1 MASNFQAEL
10 KNISE
15 WMRINKLSIHPEK
28 TEFMVIDHPRRQ
40 SKLPELQPFYLDNI
54 RIKQVHKTK
63 YLGLTVDDKLSWN
76 EQYKSA
82 KGKVAGGL
90 ASLRKLK
97 NILPQSQWLNVYQAL
112 VESHLRYANV
122 VWGALSST
130 KLSTLQRYQDRAFDL
145 IESSKIKDDYNKNIL
160 NVNQLMTFDRAVMTF
175 KIVNQL
181 CPERLQNKFIER
193 SALSKYNTRN
203 MKDLHVQ
210 KLKLEHT
217 KKSFLYTGPKA
228 WNSIPQLIRDIESV
242 VRFKKDLKSHLLS

>member
-1 MASNFQAEL
+1 M
-10 KNISE
+10 ISSFSFLYYIV
-15 WMRINKLSIHPEK
+15 INVFI
-28 TEFMVIDHPRRQ
+28 
-40 SKLPELQPFYLDNI
+40 
-54 RIKQVHKTK
+54 
-63 YLGLTVDDKLSWN
+63 
-76 EQYKSA
+76 
-82 KGKVAGGL
+82 GGPL
-90 ASLRKLK
+90 E
-97 NILPQSQWLNVYQAL
+97 NQL
-112 VESHLRYANV
+112 VEGQPSLKELNMKYMKIRYANV

-160 NVNQLMTFDRAVMTF
+160 NVNQLMTFNRAVMTF

-181 CPERLQNKFIER
+181 CPESLQNKFIEM

-228 WNSIPQLIRDIESV
+228 WNSIPQLIRDTESV

>member
-1 MASNFQAEL
+1 MKSVHLKLTTCCSKIYPVVLSFNTHYRILSNPQSQKIPSESIAQSQTFSSKRIPQSQNFQA
-10 KNISE
+10 KNYP
-15 WMRINKLSIHPEK
+15 KLAHIP
-28 TEFMVIDHPRRQ
+28 V
-40 SKLPELQPFYLDNI
+40 LPI
-54 RIKQVHKTK
+54 VK
-63 YLGLTVDDKLSWN
+63 YPPPQGDKLSWN
-76 EQYKSA
+76 EQYKSV
-82 KGKVAGGL
+82 KGKAAGGL

-97 NILPQSQWLNVYQAL
+97 NILPQSQLLNVYQAL

-122 VWGALSST
+122 VWGPLSST

-181 CPERLQNKFIER
+181 YPESLQNKFIER

-210 KLKLEHT
+210 KT
-217 KKSFLYTGPKA
+217 KIRTYEKKFFVHWPKS
-228 WNSIPQLIRDIESV
+228 RE
-242 VRFKKDLKSHLLS
+242 